1 VFPYLSQFD
10 RQGVGNG
17 SRRPRPPNRAC
28 GFPAHG
34 SPVGSFRI
42 GIGLLHTSRNY
53 GEQLL
58 CRQEG
63 ISYLPP
69 MTPLPSAANMRSFHA
84 EAFTHDR
91 SRSWVTAPCIVPS
104 DTNSASLSLCLCVKL
119 THPPSCLPSLDA
131 AFSALFAAYH
141 RYGTMKALTPAQLT
155 CRAGLPTYLA
165 TPSCRSVSN
174 HVGCLNI
181 ASPTTPTC
189 PASFGLRHE

>member
-1 VFPYLSQFD
+1 M
-10 RQGVGNG
+10 
-17 SRRPRPPNRAC
+17 
-28 GFPAHG
+28 
-34 SPVGSFRI
+34 
-42 GIGLLHTSRNY
+42 SRNY

-84 EAFTHDR
+84 EAFTPDR
-91 SRSWVTAPCIVPS
+91 SRSWVTAPCVVSS

-131 AFSALFAAYH
+131 ALLSALFAAYH

-181 ASPTTPTC
+181 ASPTTPAC